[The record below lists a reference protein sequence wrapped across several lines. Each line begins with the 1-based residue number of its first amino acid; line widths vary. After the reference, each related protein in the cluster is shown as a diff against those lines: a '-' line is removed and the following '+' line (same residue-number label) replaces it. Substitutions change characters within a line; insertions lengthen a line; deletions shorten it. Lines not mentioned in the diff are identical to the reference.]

1 MKNVFKAVMLV
12 ILAGVMVLI
21 FKARMDVLNAEAA
34 NSAAEEA
41 MAVVS
46 PTPGIDAEPEASPY
60 PA

>member
-34 NSAAEEA
+34 NSPAEEA
-41 MAVVS
+41 MAVTS
-46 PTPGIDAEPEASPY
+46 PTPGLVGEP
-60 PA
+60 